1 MLVLASG
8 LALVRRLV
16 RVYVPHWSKQQQQ
29 KQRAASRR
37 GKSKKKR
44 EFSLLQID
52 FTFSAFTSRIA
63 IKIDRK
69 TSAVM
74 TN

>member
-1 MLVLASG
+1 MLVLVSG
-8 LALVRRLV
+8 LALVRRLL

-29 KQRAASRR
+29 QRAASRR

-44 EFSLLQID
+44 SLLQID
-52 FTFSAFTSRIA
+52 FTFSAFTSRID